1 MMKRGA
7 AKSRAQV
14 PTLSNEPE
22 QAMNKRASTY
32 ESEALSLLAYEFPFT
47 DSTET
52 DRKIKGRLK
61 RKKLGA
67 FDPERI
73 ALLRRLKNE
82 LQEEIGKFAK
92 SRYFTEPHE
101 EYADIRDFDV
111 PRLTTDM
118 SERYPQIP
126 KIEIESFVPF
136 CVLVY
141 YLL

>member
-1 MMKRGA
+1 MKRAA

-14 PTLSNEPE
+14 ITPSNEPV

-47 DSTET
+47 DNTET

-61 RKKLGA
+61 RKKLGP
-67 FDPERI
+67 FDAERI
-73 ALLRRLKNE
+73 APLRRLKDD

-92 SRYFTEPHE
+92 SRYFTEPHG

-111 PRLTTDM
+111 LRLTTDM

-126 KIEIESFVPF
+126 RIEIESFVPF